1 MSQTMQSRM
10 ATPGIYT
17 SVWLYNSKDLEKAT
31 RYSNLYFDLD
41 SKEILESYSDTS
53 QLLVSLYKSIPE
65 EAVKIYFTGKKGFHV
80 ECEAS
85 CLGISPSNTLHT
97 QFKFMASKI
106 KKDLAIPTID
116 LAVYDLRRMWRLVG
130 TKHQDTKLYKTLL
143 SYEDFSRGIDH
154 ILLLAK
160 KASDHAYEDISF
172 NYKANEWYREH
183 SYLMEEEKEKSKDYL
198 SYFNK
203 YGTQRLKSKN
213 DEIQKVFQLDVL
225 FKNCPAVKRIYQEAK
240 DKKDLD
246 HESRLF
252 LCSILTYT
260 DDAIKF
266 LHEILS
272 FCNDYNFEK
281 SSAHINDWIKRRH
294 LGIGGR
300 PYTCERANSVG
311 VGCGDCKLERKR
323 KWIKIGER
331 YMETNDKSSPSP
343 IRFAYKTKKESEDKN
358 ESNTKS

>member
-1 MSQTMQSRM
+1 M
-10 ATPGIYT
+10 
-17 SVWLYNSKDLEKAT
+17 
-31 RYSNLYFDLD
+31 
-41 SKEILESYSDTS
+41 
-53 QLLVSLYKSIPE
+53 
-65 EAVKIYFTGKKGFHV
+65 
-80 ECEAS
+80 
-85 CLGISPSNTLHT
+85 GISPSNTLHT
-97 QFKFMASKI
+97 EFKFIASQFKKQLS
-106 KKDLAIPTID
+106 IPTID

-130 TKHQDTKLYKTLL
+130 TKHQDTKLFKTLI
-143 SYEDFSRGIDH
+143 SYDDFSRGIEH
-154 ILLLAK
+154 ILKIAQK
-160 KASDHAYEDISF
+160 PSNFYYEDVPF
-172 NYKANEWYREH
+172 NYKSNEWYREY

-213 DEIQKVFQLDVL
+213 ENVEKIFQPESL
-225 FKNCPAVKRIYQEAK
+225 FKNCPAFKRIYEEAK
-240 DKKDLD
+240 EKRDLD

-260 DDAIKF
+260 DDAIKL

-272 FCNDYNFEK
+272 QCHDYNFEK

-311 VGCGDCKLERKR
+311 VGCGDCKLEKKR
-323 KWIKIGER
+323 KWIKVGEK

-343 IRFAYKTKKESEDKN
+343 IRFAYKSKN
-358 ESNTKS
+358 EKEGKDERNKKSR

>member
-1 MSQTMQSRM
+1 
-10 ATPGIYT
+10 
-17 SVWLYNSKDLEKAT
+17 
-31 RYSNLYFDLD
+31 
-41 SKEILESYSDTS
+41 
-53 QLLVSLYKSIPE
+53 
-65 EAVKIYFTGKKGFHV
+65 
-80 ECEAS
+80 
-85 CLGISPSNTLHT
+85 
-97 QFKFMASKI
+97 
-106 KKDLAIPTID
+106 
-116 LAVYDLRRMWRLVG
+116 
-130 TKHQDTKLYKTLL
+130 
-143 SYEDFSRGIDH
+143 
-154 ILLLAK
+154 
-160 KASDHAYEDISF
+160 
-172 NYKANEWYREH
+172 
-183 SYLMEEEKEKSKDYL
+183 MEEEKEKSKDYL